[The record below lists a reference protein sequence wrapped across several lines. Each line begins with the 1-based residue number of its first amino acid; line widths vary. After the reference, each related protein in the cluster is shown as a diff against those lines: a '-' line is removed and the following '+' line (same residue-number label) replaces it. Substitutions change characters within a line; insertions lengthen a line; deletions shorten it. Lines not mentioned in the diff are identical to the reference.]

1 MQQDGAAVCTHTWVD
16 DGDVDRIIWEVTI
29 ADAQDEGSLG
39 DVLGSYLVGEVDE
52 AQRRV
57 DAEGDTLH
65 HAGVGVGQPEIRS
78 EYQQRPVHP
87 AKRRAGE
94 TWQSGAGWERWDG
107 VVTAVRRL
115 WI

>member
-1 MQQDGAAVCTHTWVD
+1 MGQDTAQEAIVGCHKGPPGRLQQDGAAVCTHTWVD

-57 DAEGDTLH
+57 MPRAT
-65 HAGVGVGQPEIRS
+65 PFIT
-78 EYQQRPVHP
+78 P
-87 AKRRAGE
+87 A
-94 TWQSGAGWERWDG
+94 
-107 VVTAVRRL
+107 
-115 WI
+115 